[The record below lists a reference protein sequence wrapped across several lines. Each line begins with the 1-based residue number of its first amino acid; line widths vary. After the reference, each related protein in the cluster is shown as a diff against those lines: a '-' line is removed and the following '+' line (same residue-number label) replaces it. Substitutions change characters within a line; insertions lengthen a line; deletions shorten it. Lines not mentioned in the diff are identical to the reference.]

1 MPQAIN
7 DRASILKSRSL
18 SLEYLNAGWLYRN
31 ESIAEKG
38 RDFFGIHEG
47 LQQQSSGR
55 RSSKVSSSTRRN
67 SSWQLGSK
75 VSFEHEGSEFER
87 PHEFSRSL
95 DYWEVW
101 VSPSI
106 G

>member
-1 MPQAIN
+1 MQAGSTGMKALLKKVGISSESTK
-7 DRASILKSRSL
+7 ASNSKAQD
-18 SLEYLNAGWLYRN
+18 AGL
-31 ESIAEKG
+31 
-38 RDFFGIHEG
+38 
-47 LQQQSSGR
+47 R
-55 RSSKVSSSTRRN
+55 RFLSSTRRN